1 MGVLEELVLYL
12 SGLGEIEPLFELRN
26 TVATPGDQHKFVE
39 VASWV
44 SDPGE
49 SVLDAPIHELFLK
62 VFQTIS
68 GGLQLELIAW
78 LIEEYPVV
86 GGGALNEGLVGWLE
100 VRICEYDR
108 HAGLT
113 WEGKLKT
120 TNDKGR

>member
-1 MGVLEELVLYL
+1 MDVRRCNIKFGAGLNHQMGVLEELVLYL

-62 VFQTIS
+62 VF
-68 GGLQLELIAW
+68 
-78 LIEEYPVV
+78 
-86 GGGALNEGLVGWLE
+86 
-100 VRICEYDR
+100 
-108 HAGLT
+108 
-113 WEGKLKT
+113 
-120 TNDKGR
+120 